1 MRKSPTVWSIS
12 LKSSSMVVNW
22 IAFDGDDSD
31 DGPGDGPRDGP
42 RDGAV
47 EAFVDTAA
55 SDDAESI
62 GDAAM
67 MLGFWVAEVSERR
80 KTTRRE
86 WWWRERCGSIC
97 M

>member
-12 LKSSSMVVNW
+12 LKSSSIVVNR
-22 IAFDGDDSD
+22 IDFDGDDSD
-31 DGPGDGPRDGP
+31 DGPRDGP

-67 MLGFWVAEVSERR
+67 MLGFGGQTLVKVG
-80 KTTRRE
+80 K
-86 WWWRERCGSIC
+86 
-97 M
+97 